1 MFLASSALAASANS
15 YAFRSKMRNGRRA
28 KKARRAVNGRARRCV
43 VEPSTELFAMNTFFI
58 LNAWPEDERDRKR
71 APARL

>member
-1 MFLASSALAASANS
+1 
-15 YAFRSKMRNGRRA
+15 
-28 KKARRAVNGRARRCV
+28 
-43 VEPSTELFAMNTFFI
+43 MNTFFT

>member
-1 MFLASSALAASANS
+1 M
-15 YAFRSKMRNGRRA
+15 GGTRRA
-28 KKARRAVNGRARRCV
+28 KKACRAVNGCARRCV
-43 VEPSTELFAMNTFFI
+43 VEPSTELFAMNTFFT